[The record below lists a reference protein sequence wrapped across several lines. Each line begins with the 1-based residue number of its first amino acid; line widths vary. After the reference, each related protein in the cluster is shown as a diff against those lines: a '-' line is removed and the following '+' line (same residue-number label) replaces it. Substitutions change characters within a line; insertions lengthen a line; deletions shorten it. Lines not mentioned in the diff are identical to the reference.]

1 MRRRKASLLHSPH
14 ERAQRGLGSPSNRL
28 HARLCDR
35 DLPGMVGLFDI
46 FKLVQNGEPV
56 WLEAAQ
62 NLESATARVQLLQ
75 QQSPGDY
82 MIYSHKT
89 GKKIVFNAR
98 GGIKRD

>member
-1 MRRRKASLLHSPH
+1 
-14 ERAQRGLGSPSNRL
+14 
-28 HARLCDR
+28 
-35 DLPGMVGLFDI
+35 MVGLFDI

-98 GGIKRD
+98 GGIRRD